1 MTNNFKSGLK
11 DGIPIALGYLSV
23 SFTFGILAAAS
34 GLPAPIAIL
43 ISMTNMTSAGQ
54 LAGLNIMVAGGGF
67 IELILSQLV
76 INMRYALMS
85 ISLSQKFDSKT
96 SRLKKCLL
104 AFGNTDEVFAVSMS
118 KKQDINGRYFFGLM
132 LLPYIFWTLGT
143 VLGSL
148 SGNILPESFI
158 SALSIAL
165 YAMFIAIIIPPA
177 KRYKS
182 VAIVILIS
190 VVLGLIFKFSPLLSG
205 ISSGFAVIII
215 SVVSCLIG
223 AYFFPIGEEE
233 SDNE

>member
-34 GLPAPIAIL
+34 GLDAPIAIL

-54 LAGLNIMVAGGGF
+54 LAGLNIMMAGGGV

-96 SRLKKCLL
+96 SRLKKSLL

-118 KKQDINGRYFFGLM
+118 KKEDINGKYFFGLM
-132 LLPYIFWTLGT
+132 LLPYIFWSLGT
-143 VLGSL
+143 ILGSL
-148 SGNILPESFI
+148 SGNILPESII

-177 KRYKS
+177 
-182 VAIVILIS
+182 
-190 VVLGLIFKFSPLLSG
+190 
-205 ISSGFAVIII
+205 
-215 SVVSCLIG
+215 
-223 AYFFPIGEEE
+223 
-233 SDNE
+233 